1 MRKTKEIK
9 VKDAEV
15 VLKEKTQTYIFVKKF
30 ETHNK
35 TYYIGDKCKQKN
47 EDVIKYL
54 LTNKIIK

>member
-1 MRKTKEIK
+1 MKKVKEIK
-9 VKDAEV
+9 VKETIIV
-15 VLKEKTQTYIFVKKF
+15 SPEKTQTYIFIKKF

-35 TYYIGDKCKQKN
+35 TYNEGDKCKQKN